1 MAHVDSA
8 ASILTRAVSLDKSN
22 RFTEAMICYQE
33 GLQLLVDSVKSMET
47 GAKKEAL
54 KQKIEEY
61 MRRAEF
67 IKRHIEKE
75 KDLGKYHEQ
84 ISIENNST
92 GHSYNSVVGRFLD
105 SEMTT
110 VRVEDPYIRNYN
122 QCRNFLQFCELLV
135 KKCPNLKQINLVTGS
150 DARNVDDQKSWL
162 NSLKHSLEN
171 DHKIKLLIE
180 YSATLHDR
188 EITLG
193 NGWVIKIGRGLDYFK
208 PADSKFAIGAID
220 YDLRHCHETTVDIF
234 HSKNIKHS
242 AG

>member
-1 MAHVDSA
+1 
-8 ASILTRAVSLDKSN
+8 
-22 RFTEAMICYQE
+22 
-33 GLQLLVDSVKSMET
+33 MET

-188 EITLG
+188 EIT
-193 NGWVIKIGRGLDYFK
+193 
-208 PADSKFAIGAID
+208 
-220 YDLRHCHETTVDIF
+220 
-234 HSKNIKHS
+234 
-242 AG
+242 